1 MKKAEIKSFLI
12 QEFHR
17 YSDIIRKCED
27 RLKDEKD
34 HGNILYYQE
43 NIVIARIRKNYA
55 KELIMKLD
63 GDCEYPYIF

>member
-1 MKKAEIKSFLI
+1 MKKAEIKSFLMK
-12 QEFHR
+12 EFHR

-27 RLKDEKD
+27 KLKDEKD
-34 HGNILYYQE
+34 HQNILYYQE

-63 GDCEYPYIF
+63 GDCEHPYIF